1 MTATQTVVL
10 ASDAE
15 ILQLVNA
22 HNVETWFVS
31 PVGASGEELPT
42 YSSAAFHPR
51 FGFRA
56 AFNSAKRGAVGRV
69 AAVRVV
75 VRYTEGTI
83 SAPMFARSSVN
94 DGTCFDDRAW

>member
-1 MTATQTVVL
+1 MTATQTIVM
-10 ASDAE
+10 ASDVE

-22 HNVETWFVS
+22 HNVETLFLS
-31 PVGASGEELPT
+31 PVGVNGEELPT
-42 YSSAAFHPR
+42 YSSSAFHPR

-56 AFNSAKRGAVGRV
+56 AFNSAKRGAVGRI

-75 VRYTEGTI
+75 VRYTDATI